1 MTNEQ
6 WMEFMKESIASHDRQ
21 IGELTDRM
29 GDLTDRMGDLTDRI
43 AAQTANI
50 DKLVKVTNEDA
61 IAIRS
66 LARIADA
73 HESRLDRLEGG
84 DAR

>member
-29 GDLTDRMGDLTDRI
+29 GELTDRI

-50 DKLVKVTNEDA
+50 DTLVKVTNEDA
-61 IAIRS
+61 IAIRT

-73 HESRLDRLEGG
+73 RESRLDRLEGG